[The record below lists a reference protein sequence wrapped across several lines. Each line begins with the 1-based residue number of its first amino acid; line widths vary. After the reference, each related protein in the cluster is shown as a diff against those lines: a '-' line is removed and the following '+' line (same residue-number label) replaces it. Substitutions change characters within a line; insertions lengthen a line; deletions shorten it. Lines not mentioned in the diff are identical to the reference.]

1 MSRSIWGDDPVTGN
15 LMGTNVGAWTETLI
29 RLGAKSPKS
38 LLAAKDSILGHY
50 RTVFGHDGG
59 TVSDITDKL
68 KKFGSLPFNNV
79 TLHMA
84 LTEPG
89 VGENIDSH
97 DVSYP
102 RLTLWDMRDD
112 ATKRIDAV
120 SALMADAVFE
130 RGVDLRALIDI
141 PDQTTANELIDFYKL
156 TVTKPIPLPHLA
168 PPHEPPAFMRPVM
181 IDISAPPT
189 PDTGYVISPYEG
201 AIEKI
206 YSAHQAPS
214 DRDHIAAS
222 TADHVWLHPPSSCSV
237 TAHPRALPRD
247 MQPIRHEWLSKV
259 YALHIDYV
267 CIPAIIRLYH
277 RYLNT
282 FRAASDETVDNGDLD
297 RVWQL
302 LVEIST
308 VRHEQLIR
316 KHVIATLADDVA
328 SRSFVFTHPIT
339 LDELRYWIMR
349 SLESECAASAYSG
362 TDDAP
367 KAISVMHQLSR
378 AHVIAPSAICDTLM
392 AFECHVTPEWVDE
405 VYAEW
410 SELYTRTSNA
420 VAVGRARQWFDEFK
434 ATASAR
440 SIMLQA
446 GALPAPM
453 SVHLTQIHNLCMW
466 RYAIWA
472 TEWKRD
478 ASLSAKHTAEV
489 QDFWDAYD
497 GQPLEEKLERANT
510 RSFIT
515 RVWLAVFAP
524 VPNYVRVIEAET
536 AGALAHLGKFDP
548 ALDARISYCGDDVVD
563 YVNACNVCYR
573 DYVARYNWHE
583 QFYASW
589 AVESDTKL
597 FDTTSYVA
605 RLDNLELRSVEH
617 TAKTIGVPVQ
627 DDKLFDIPNIIAC
640 QLTIPVKHWPV
651 HRRWKTLRVRWE
663 YYVTMGDG
671 DSDTPPADEPK
682 TIEYSMFGIMVPH
695 IHVLCSCL
703 LDDPTLKDP
712 THRHETFIVRVT
724 CTLSGDYYISKQV
737 PDVTNN
743 VAVTCKFQIQCRYP
757 QDATL

>member
-1 MSRSIWGDDPVTGN
+1 
-15 LMGTNVGAWTETLI
+15 MGTNVGAWTETLV
-29 RLGAKSPKS
+29 RLGARSPKS

-68 KKFGSLPFNNV
+68 KRFGSLPFSNI
-79 TLHMA
+79 TLHLA
-84 LTEPG
+84 LTEPA
-89 VGENIDSH
+89 VGDDIDAH
-97 DVSYP
+97 GVSYP
-102 RLTLWDMRDD
+102 RLTLWDTRDEV
-112 ATKRIDAV
+112 TKRIDAV
-120 SALMADAVFE
+120 IAMMADAVFE
-130 RGVDLRALIDI
+130 RGVDLRALIEI
-141 PDQTTANELIDFYKL
+141 PDQTTANELIGFYTS
-156 TVTKPIPLPHLA
+156 TVTEPIPFPYPT
-168 PPHEPPAFMRPVM
+168 PPHESPEFMRPVLT
-181 IDISAPPT
+181 DISAPPA

-206 YSAHQAPS
+206 YSAQQTPR
-214 DRDHIAAS
+214 DREHIAAS
-222 TADHVWLHPPSSCSV
+222 TADHVWLHPPSSCRLTV
-237 TAHPRALPRD
+237 HPRTLPRD
-247 MQPIRHEWLSKV
+247 MQSIRHEWLSKV
-259 YALHIDYV
+259 YSLHIDYV

-282 FRAASDETVDNGDLD
+282 FRADPDGTVDSGDLD
-297 RVWQL
+297 RIWQL
-302 LVEIST
+302 LVEVST
-308 VRHEQLIR
+308 VQHEQLIR
-316 KHVIATLADDVA
+316 KHVIASLADDVA
-328 SRSFVFTHPIT
+328 SRSFAFTHPIT

-349 SLESECAASAYSG
+349 SLESEYAASAHSG

-367 KAISVMHQLSR
+367 KPIGEMQRLSH

-392 AFECHVTPEWVDE
+392 AFECSVTPEWVDE

-410 SELYTRTSNA
+410 HALHQPTSNGI
-420 VAVGRARQWFDEFK
+420 AVGRARQWFDEF
-434 ATASAR
+434 TSIASERA
-440 SIMLQA
+440 IILQD

-453 SVHLTQIHNLCMW
+453 SVHLTQIRNLCMW

-478 ASLSAKHTAEV
+478 ASLADTHATDVRA
-489 QDFWDAYD
+489 FWDAYD
-497 GQPLEEKLERANT
+497 PRLQDENVARENT
-510 RSFIT
+510 TSFIT
-515 RVWLAVFAP
+515 RVWLAVFAR
-524 VPNYVRVIEAET
+524 VPNYVRVISAES
-536 AGALAHLGKFDP
+536 AGALQDLGKIDP
-548 ALDARISYCGDDVVD
+548 PLDMPISYCGNNVVD

-597 FDTTSYVA
+597 FDTASYVA

-617 TAKTIGVPVQ
+617 TAKTIGVPVR
-627 DDKLFDIPNIIAC
+627 DDRVFDISNIIAH
-640 QLTIPVKHWPV
+640 QLTIPVRHWPV
-651 HRRWKTLRVRWE
+651 HRRWKTLRVKWE

-695 IHVLCSCL
+695 VHILCSCL
-703 LDDPTLKDP
+703 LDHPTLKDP

-743 VAVTCKFQIQCRYP
+743 VAVTCKFQIQCHYP
-757 QDATL
+757 QEATL